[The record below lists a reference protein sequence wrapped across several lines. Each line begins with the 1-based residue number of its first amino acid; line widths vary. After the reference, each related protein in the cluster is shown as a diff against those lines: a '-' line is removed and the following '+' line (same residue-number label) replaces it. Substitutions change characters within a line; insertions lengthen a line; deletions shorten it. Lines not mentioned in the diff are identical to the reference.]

1 MVMYCVYNN
10 VMNCIDFEKVMVKEV
25 MDFILSL
32 FGSYC
37 KVDMEGDCN
46 IIKVLVD
53 QFILKI
59 CDMIVVDNC
68 LNWYN
73 NVKDYYVVVN
83 NIKVICR

>member
-1 MVMYCVYNN
+1 MYCVYNN
-10 VMNCIDFEKVMVKEV
+10 VMNCIDFEKVVVKEV

-37 KVDMEGDCN
+37 KVDMEEDCN

-59 CDMIVVDNC
+59 CDKIVVDNC

-73 NVKDYYVVVN
+73 SGKDYYVVVN

>member
-10 VMNCIDFEKVMVKEV
+10 VMNCIDLEKVVVKEV

-37 KVDMEGDCN
+37 KVDMEEDCN

-59 CDMIVVDNC
+59 CDTIVVDNC

-73 NVKDYYVVVN
+73 SAKDYYVVVN

>member
-10 VMNCIDFEKVMVKEV
+10 VMNCIDFEKVVVKEV

-37 KVDMEGDCN
+37 KVDMEEDCN

>member
-10 VMNCIDFEKVMVKEV
+10 VMNCIDFEKVVVKEV

-37 KVDMEGDCN
+37 KVDMEEDCN

-59 CDMIVVDNC
+59 CDKIVVDNC

-73 NVKDYYVVVN
+73 SVKDYYVVVN

>member
-32 FGSYC
+32 FGLYC

-59 CDMIVVDNC
+59 CDKIVVDNC

-73 NVKDYYVVVN
+73 SAKDYYVVVN

>member
-37 KVDMEGDCN
+37 KVDMEEDCN

-53 QFILKI
+53 QFILKR
-59 CDMIVVDNC
+59 CDKIVVDNC

>member
-10 VMNCIDFEKVMVKEV
+10 VMNCIDFEKVVVKEV

-37 KVDMEGDCN
+37 KVDMEEDCN

-53 QFILKI
+53 
-59 CDMIVVDNC
+59 
-68 LNWYN
+68 
-73 NVKDYYVVVN
+73 
-83 NIKVICR
+83 

>member
-37 KVDMEGDCN
+37 KVDMEEDCN

-59 CDMIVVDNC
+59 CDKIVVDNC

-73 NVKDYYVVVN
+73 NAKDYYVVVN